1 MEISLNCENINLIAP
16 TITATAGIVLG
27 YIIRNFTL
35 SKKDKDEFNI
45 KYSANSKEVEREIS
59 ESYKSYLDASC
70 KVLKSEKCNV
80 DLYNE
85 FTKSGE
91 KYLSDLKILCCSILA
106 GQTHKS
112 FIKDHLSE
120 ISLRNIA
127 AYYKTSSHLAKKID
141 IKPQKRKENSY
152 SSVRRVHN
160 IYLRTDKKRWCFKL
174 LNFFGLYK

>member
-1 MEISLNCENINLIAP
+1 MGISLNCEDINLVAP
-16 TITATAGIVLG
+16 AITATTGIVLG
-27 YIIRNFTL
+27 YLIRNFTL
-35 SKKDKDEFNI
+35 SKKDKAEFSN
-45 KYSANSKEVEREIS
+45 KYHANSKEIEREIV
-59 ESYKSYLDASC
+59 ESYKSYQDASC
-70 KVLKSEKCNV
+70 KVLKSKKCNI

-120 ISLRNIA
+120 IGFRNII
-127 AYYKTSSHLAKKID
+127 AYYKTSSYLAKKIN
-141 IKPQKRKENSY
+141 IKPQKMKIKYY
-152 SSVRRVHN
+152 SSVQRVHN

-174 LNFFGLYK
+174 LNFFSLYS